1 VIRMLLVGGCLGS
14 VAGVIGASISDPE
27 VGFPA
32 WVDVTGVVAGFGL
45 GVLVTGVVLL
55 VRATW
60 SKRREQHRDAQVRP
74 RTAVI
79 ASNDETISGATD
91 RATDGS
97 DGTRTRD
104 LRRDGTATG
113 TQ

>member
-1 VIRMLLVGGCLGS
+1 VIRALLVGGCLGS

-55 VRATW
+55 GRAMLSW
-60 SKRREQHRDAQVRP
+60 RSEERRDA
-74 RTAVI
+74 
-79 ASNDETISGATD
+79 E
-91 RATDGS
+91 RARG
-97 DGTRTRD
+97 
-104 LRRDGTATG
+104 LP
-113 TQ
+113 

>member
-1 VIRMLLVGGCLGS
+1 VIRALLVGGCLGS

-55 VRATW
+55 GRAMLSW
-60 SKRREQHRDAQVRP
+60 RSEERRDAERARGRP
-74 RTAVI
+74 
-79 ASNDETISGATD
+79 
-91 RATDGS
+91 
-97 DGTRTRD
+97 
-104 LRRDGTATG
+104 
-113 TQ
+113 